1 MNTSK
6 SRSGTAAGRGIARAA
21 LLLVPLAL
29 AACGSVAA
37 GSGAGPAGQPG
48 AQGGQSPD
56 HAVPLT
62 LCADLGAVNHLVVRR
77 TGVIAHP
84 QEQHFA
90 FPGIVTVT
98 SAPAARSVATALC
111 ALPGQPGGITNC
123 PADFGV
129 GYQLRFA
136 AGRHHFHVVKIQSTG
151 CQVVSGAGKP
161 RTITHDPAFWGV
173 LGKAMRL
180 RGPFVHQAFVG
191 INPSR

>member
-1 MNTSK
+1 MNTSE
-6 SRSGTAAGRGIARAA
+6 SRSGAAAGRGIARAA
-21 LLLVPLAL
+21 VLLVPLAL

-37 GSGAGPAGQPG
+37 GSGASQPG
-48 AQGGQSPD
+48 APGAQSPD

-62 LCADLGAVNHLVVRR
+62 LCADLGEVNHLVVRR

-84 QEQHFA
+84 QERFA

-98 SAPAARSVATALC
+98 SAPAARAVATALC
-111 ALPGQPGGITNC
+111 ALPSQPAGITNC
-123 PADFGV
+123 PADFGA

-151 CQVVSGAGKP
+151 CQIVSGAGKP
-161 RTITHDPAFWGV
+161 RTITHSPAFWGV

>member
-6 SRSGTAAGRGIARAA
+6 SRSGAAAGRGIARAA

-29 AACGSVAA
+29 AACGSVVA
-37 GSGAGPAGQPG
+37 GSGASPASQAGGQG
-48 AQGGQSPD
+48 AQSPD

-62 LCADLGAVNHLVVRR
+62 MCADLGAVNHLVVRR
-77 TGVIAHP
+77 TGVIPHP
-84 QEQHFA
+84 QDQRFT

-111 ALPGQPGGITNC
+111 GLPRQPAGITNC
-123 PADFGV
+123 PADFGA

-136 AGRHHFHVVKIQSTG
+136 AGGHHFHVVKIQSTG
-151 CQVVSGAGKP
+151 CQIVSGAGKT
-161 RTITHDPAFWGV
+161 RTIIHNPAFWGV

-180 RGPFVHQAFVG
+180 HGPFVHQAFLG

>member
-1 MNTSK
+1 MNISK
-6 SRSGTAAGRGIARAA
+6 SRSGAAAGRGIARAA

-37 GSGAGPAGQPG
+37 GSGASQAGKPG
-48 AQGGQSPD
+48 AQSPD

-84 QEQHFA
+84 QEQRFA

-98 SAPAARSVATALC
+98 SAPEARAVATALC
-111 ALPGQPGGITNC
+111 ALPEQPAGITNC

-129 GYQLRFA
+129 SYQLRFA
-136 AGRHHFHVVKIQSTG
+136 AGRHHFPVVKIQSAG
-151 CQVVSGAGKP
+151 CQVASGAGKP
-161 RTITHDPAFWGV
+161 RTITHSPAFWGV